1 MQPLGV
7 CALVPKLLMLLVSLG
22 VREVVIRGGDLWV
35 ELLGLRVMLA
45 LLGGEEVLE
54 LRGG

>member
-54 LRGG
+54 LRRG